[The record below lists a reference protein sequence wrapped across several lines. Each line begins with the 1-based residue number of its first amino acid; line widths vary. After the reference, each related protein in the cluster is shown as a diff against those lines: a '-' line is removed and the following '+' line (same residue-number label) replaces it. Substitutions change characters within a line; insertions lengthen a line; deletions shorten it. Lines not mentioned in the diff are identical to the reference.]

1 MMLRVGITGGIGS
14 GKSLVCSVL
23 EKLGVPVYYADQ
35 EAKRLMNTDQ
45 ALQKS
50 IKILLGEQAFK
61 DGELNRKMV
70 GEKVFGNPALLK
82 KLNHLVHPVVGNDF
96 LTWSKR
102 WHKHSYVVEE
112 AAVLFESG
120 ADRRL
125 DMSVLVYAP
134 AELRIKRVMARDGAS
149 RFEVEQRMK
158 QQMDED
164 EKKRLADRVIHN
176 DEMSLL
182 LPQIVE
188 LHEDIIRRN

>member
-23 EKLGVPVYYADQ
+23 EILGVPVYYADQ

-50 IKILLGEQAFK
+50 IKVLLGEQAFR

-70 GEKVFGNPALLK
+70 GEKVFGNPELLR
-82 KLNHLVHPVVGNDF
+82 KLNHLVHPVVGDDF
-96 LTWSKR
+96 QTWSRK
-102 WHKHSYVVEE
+102 WNKHPYVVEE

-134 AELRIKRVMARDGAS
+134 TELRIKRAMVRDGAT
-149 RFEVEQRMK
+149 RTEVEQRMK
-158 QQMDED
+158 QQMGED
-164 EKKRLADRVIHN
+164 EKKRLADRIILN

-188 LHEDIIRRN
+188 LHEDIIRRI